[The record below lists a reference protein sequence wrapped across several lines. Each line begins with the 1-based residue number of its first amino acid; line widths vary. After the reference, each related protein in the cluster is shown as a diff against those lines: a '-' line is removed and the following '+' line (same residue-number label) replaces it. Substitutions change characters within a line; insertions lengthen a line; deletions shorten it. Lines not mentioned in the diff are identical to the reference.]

1 MPRFYTKTIK
11 RVNLPFL
18 YLKFFY
24 HRHPRLL
31 KNKHIEGEKTISRL
45 DELVRAEKLQ
55 LLFHQSYSA
64 IFVSLFGC
72 VLLSAIL
79 WQVQQKQVILSWV
92 FILTCSALIRFT
104 LFMLYHRIK
113 PQGMDILAWGMPYVV
128 TLFLSSIIWGI
139 GAVYIMPTESQ
150 LHQVVIYFFLIGMS
164 GGAISAYSVN
174 RTMALITITC
184 LLLPI
189 TGWFLMQ
196 GSLLPVGLALS
207 AVIFSVSAIRAGKI
221 LSLKLNQSFMLA
233 HELNHAKEAAE
244 AMALKDELSGINNR
258 RAFYEKGKMLV
269 DYCQRNGSI
278 LSVII
283 IDIDHFKKINDE
295 FGHAAGDATIKQMGH
310 ILRKGMRKSD
320 LCARIGGE
328 EFGILLTTS
337 MTNGAAQLAETL
349 RLLIAKTPF
358 TYNGN
363 DFAIS
368 ASLGVAVGNLDL
380 ETLLKHAD
388 ASMYQAK
395 ELGRNRVVCDGRVVE
410 KIHGR
415 LIVV

>member
-1 MPRFYTKTIK
+1 M
-11 RVNLPFL
+11 
-18 YLKFFY
+18 
-24 HRHPRLL
+24 L
-31 KNKHIEGEKTISRL
+31 KNDHIEGEKTASQL

-79 WQVQQKQVILSWV
+79 WQVQQKEVLISWV
-92 FILTCSALIRFT
+92 FILVCSALIRFT

-113 PQGMDILAWGMPYVV
+113 PQGEDILAWGMPYVL

-139 GAVYIMPTESQ
+139 GAVYILPTASQ

-189 TGWFLMQ
+189 TVWFLMQ
-196 GSLLPVGLALS
+196 GSLLTVGLALS

-233 HELNHAKEAAE
+233 HELGHAKEAAE
-244 AMALKDELSGINNR
+244 AMALKDELSGIDNR

-269 DYCQRNGSI
+269 DYCQRNGEI

-283 IDIDHFKKINDE
+283 IDIDHFKKINDKY
-295 FGHAAGDATIKQMGH
+295 GHAGGDATIRQIGH
-310 ILRKGMRKSD
+310 ILQKGMRKSD

-337 MTNGAAQLAETL
+337 LTDGAAQIAETL
-349 RLLIAKTPF
+349 RQVISRTPISFNDKDF
-358 TYNGN
+358 T
-363 DFAIS
+363 IS
-368 ASLGVAVGNLDL
+368 ASFGVAVGSLDL
-380 ETLLKHAD
+380 DTLIRRAD
-388 ASMYQAK
+388 DSLYKAK
-395 ELGRNRVVCDGRVVE
+395 AAGRNCVVCDGRAVE
-410 KIHGR
+410 KMRGR
-415 LIVV
+415 RSAK